1 MSRISR
7 PILAIFTVVAGVAG
21 MLAAAAPSHAA
32 QSAAAPVAL
41 RASAAPRPPADAVP
55 LGPVAP
61 GTIISLDVTL
71 KVPDQPRLT
80 AFLAGLADRKSPLFH
95 HFLRPGQFGPM
106 FGPSLAQ
113 VAAVSDALR
122 TAGLSPGAV
131 SANRLSIPVT
141 ASAAAIDRALG
152 TQLVGYR
159 LPGGRVAYANSAAPK
174 LPAAVAPLVEGVLGL
189 NNLYQARSLAAR
201 QSGPRA
207 TGRAAATAAAL
218 RARAV
223 PDVAGPKPC
232 ADAANTASSEGG
244 LTADQLASYYL
255 MSPLYGVGDL
265 GQGVRVALIE
275 FEPNLASDISTYETC
290 YGISTAVN
298 DVTVDGGAGTGA
310 GSGEA
315 ALDIEDVAGLA
326 PSAAIDVYQAP
337 NTAQGNFDDYQQIVN
352 DDKDQVVSTSW
363 ALCEAYSSPSAVN
376 SLQTV
381 FEQANS
387 QGQTVFAASGDTGS
401 TGCLRSGGPSAGA
414 LNVQDP
420 SSQPFVIAV
429 GGTTIGASAET
440 VWNESAQ
447 QAGAGGGGLS
457 QLWCMPSYQYQTA
470 IPGLVNTNSAT
481 NSACSTSNKG
491 SLVRQVPDVSAD
503 ADPFSGYVVVVG
515 GTWGI
520 IGGTSAAAPL
530 WAAIAALTDASP
542 FCAAY
547 GSGPAGVFPQA
558 LYGEL
563 GANPTLAYPPPGFV
577 PEALF
582 DITSGNNDY
591 TPSGYT
597 GGLYPSGTGFD
608 EATGLGVPLVTGLD
622 GNLNTSWFY
631 PGLTA
636 LMCAALATK
645 LQTFSVTGVS
655 PNVGPAGHA
664 ATVTVHGTGF
674 LPIAGADM
682 AVLGTTLIPAHC
694 ATTTACTVTLP
705 ARAAGTVNV
714 QMSVEAQTPSK
725 VTAADHYTYVAA
737 PGVTSLSPVRGPLK
751 GGTKVTIHGTNFIGV
766 KSVHFGAKLAT
777 GLKVISATQLTVI
790 APAGS
795 GTVHVTVTAA
805 GGTSSATSAAGKYQ
819 YVAAPAVSSLAP
831 AKGTHRGGTR
841 VTIHGTNFIG
851 VTAVHFGTKLA
862 TGLKVISATQIT
874 VIAPAGSGT
883 VHVTVTA
890 AGGTSSATS
899 AAGKY
904 QYT

>member
-1 MSRISR
+1 M
-7 PILAIFTVVAGVAG
+7 
-21 MLAAAAPSHAA
+21 
-32 QSAAAPVAL
+32 
-41 RASAAPRPPADAVP
+41 
-55 LGPVAP
+55 
-61 GTIISLDVTL
+61 
-71 KVPDQPRLT
+71 
-80 AFLAGLADRKSPLFH
+80 
-95 HFLRPGQFGPM
+95 
-106 FGPSLAQ
+106 
-113 VAAVSDALR
+113 
-122 TAGLSPGAV
+122 
-131 SANRLSIPVT
+131 
-141 ASAAAIDRALG
+141 
-152 TQLVGYR
+152 
-159 LPGGRVAYANSAAPK
+159 
-174 LPAAVAPLVEGVLGL
+174 
-189 NNLYQARSLAAR
+189 
-201 QSGPRA
+201 
-207 TGRAAATAAAL
+207 
-218 RARAV
+218 
-223 PDVAGPKPC
+223 
-232 ADAANTASSEGG
+232 
-244 LTADQLASYYL
+244 
-255 MSPLYGVGDL
+255 
-265 GQGVRVALIE
+265 
-275 FEPNLASDISTYETC
+275 
-290 YGISTAVN
+290 
-298 DVTVDGGAGTGA
+298 
-310 GSGEA
+310 
-315 ALDIEDVAGLA
+315 
-326 PSAAIDVYQAP
+326 
-337 NTAQGNFDDYQQIVN
+337 
-352 DDKDQVVSTSW
+352 
-363 ALCEAYSSPSAVN
+363 
-376 SLQTV
+376 
-381 FEQANS
+381 
-387 QGQTVFAASGDTGS
+387 
-401 TGCLRSGGPSAGA
+401 
-414 LNVQDP
+414 
-420 SSQPFVIAV
+420 
-429 GGTTIGASAET
+429 
-440 VWNESAQ
+440 
-447 QAGAGGGGLS
+447 
-457 QLWCMPSYQYQTA
+457 
-470 IPGLVNTNSAT
+470 
-481 NSACSTSNKG
+481 
-491 SLVRQVPDVSAD
+491 
-503 ADPFSGYVVVVG
+503 VG

-737 PGVTSLSPVRGPLK
+737 PGLTSLSPVRGPLK